1 MRIIDTFLFSE
12 PHEKEL
18 LLTKFHLEDLGVDT
32 WVILESPYT
41 FQGEYKGLHVSK
53 ILNEDS
59 RFQPFI
65 DKIIVINP
73 AKDFVPLHG
82 SINDEGKNFDRE
94 NAQRAM
100 ALGLIHELDDNDW
113 VMISDTDEMADFSD
127 QERKEAINTVLG
139 VLEQSNQYIVKLQRQ
154 RYWFD
159 FDNKCFL
166 PNIHVPFV
174 KAGLIKQNAQYMM
187 ARHFD
192 HIHKI
197 GFARPVLFEYS
208 YCFPSFE
215 DVWRKKCTYSH
226 TGFTEE
232 SVRIALECNHW
243 PRSELRGE
251 KVGQEPYDF
260 FEKVELTEENSPKYV
275 RENLEKLRTNIVNPN
290 YKEARV
296 ARYGV

>member
-18 LLTKFHLEDLGVDT
+18 LLTKFHLEDLGVDK

-53 ILNEDS
+53 ILNEDI
-59 RFQPFI
+59 RFQPFV

-73 AKDFVPLHG
+73 AKDFTPLHG
-82 SINDEGKNFDRE
+82 NTNDEGKNFDRE

-100 ALGLIHELDDNDW
+100 VLGLIHELADNDW
-113 VMISDTDEMADFSD
+113 VMISDTDEAVDFSD
-127 QERKEAINTVLG
+127 ITRKNNVLYYLNG
-139 VLEQSNQYIVKLQRQ
+139 QSFCDMFKLQRQ

-166 PNIHVPFV
+166 PNIHIPLV
-174 KAGLIKQNAQYMM
+174 KAGLIKQNSQCIM

-192 HIHKI
+192 HIPKVN
-197 GFARPVLFEYS
+197 FDDKPVAFEYS

-226 TGFTEE
+226 TGFTQE
-232 SVRIALECNHW
+232 SVRTALECNHW